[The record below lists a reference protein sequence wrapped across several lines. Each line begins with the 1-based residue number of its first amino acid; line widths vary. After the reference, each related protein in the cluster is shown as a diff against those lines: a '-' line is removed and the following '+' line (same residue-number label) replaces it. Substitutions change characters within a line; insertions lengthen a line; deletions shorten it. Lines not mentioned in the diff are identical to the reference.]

1 MAALLSIL
9 GQLGIPDPGQ
19 NSSQDLQRLLD
30 VFYVLLGV
38 GFLVAIAGHLAGSRT
53 MVIVGVAMIF
63 IGTAVFM
70 VAVGAYG

>member
-1 MAALLSIL
+1 VAALLSIL

-19 NSSQDLQRLLD
+19 DSSEELQRLLD
-30 VFYVLLGV
+30 VFYVLVGV
-38 GFLVAIAGHLAGSRT
+38 GFLVAIAGHLFDSRT
-53 MVIVGVAMIF
+53 LVIVGIAMFF